1 MRTALLSDVHGNLAA
16 LRAVLDEAERERPD
30 RYAFGGDAA
39 LFGPEPAACVDVLRG
54 LGDRLVAI
62 RGNTDRYIA
71 ERTRP
76 DWAAWPDDAA
86 TWSRDRLGNDRIGWL
101 EALPPTAVLAQH
113 GSLLVHATPSSDEDV
128 VVPDTPDDQAARLI
142 GDVDQP
148 RVLYGHVHI
157 QHRRPLGAVELVNP
171 GSVGLPFDGDRRAAW
186 ALLDGDRLELRRTAY
201 DADGVIAALLADAYP
216 GVETTIRRLR
226 DAAS

>member
-1 MRTALLSDVHGNLAA
+1 
-16 LRAVLDEAERERPD
+16 VLEEAELERPD

-86 TWSRDRLGNDRIGWL
+86 TWSRDRLGEERIGWL
-101 EALPPTAVLAQH
+101 EALPPTAVLAEH
-113 GSLLVHATPSSDEDV
+113 GCLLVHATPSSDEDV
-128 VVPDTPDDQAARLI
+128 VVPDTPDDEAALLI
-142 GDVDQP
+142 GNVDQP

-186 ALLDGDRLELRRTAY
+186 ALLDDDRLELRRTAY
-201 DADGVIAALLADAYP
+201 DAAGVIAALLADPYP